1 MTDENK
7 APALDDEADLV
18 FVRDQRK
25 KIVSKLTKSGVP
37 EDTRELSALLMT
49 LDGIDKSAL
58 SRMRTKSMEKASGN
72 VSAAASIIANMLG
85 QIDPKKYRSL
95 DNTREIPTLPN
106 SINELT
112 LMDGETDL
120 GTLPVPTEPIMN
132 GLDPIEHL
140 DKLDD

>member
-1 MTDENK
+1 MSDENK

-25 KIVSKLTKSGVP
+25 NIVKHLTKQGVP
-37 EDTRELSALLMT
+37 EDTRELSALIVT

-58 SRMRTKSMEKASGN
+58 SRMRTKSMEKSAGN

-85 QIDPKKYRSL
+85 QIDPKRYQSL
-95 DNTREIPTLPN
+95 DITREIPTLPN
-106 SINELT
+106 SIKELT
-112 LMDGETDL
+112 LIEGETDL